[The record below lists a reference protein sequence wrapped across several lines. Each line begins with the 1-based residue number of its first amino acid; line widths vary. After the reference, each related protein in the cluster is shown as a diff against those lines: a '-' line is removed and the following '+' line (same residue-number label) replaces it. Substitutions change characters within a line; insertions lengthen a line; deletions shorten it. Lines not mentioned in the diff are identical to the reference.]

1 MSRRDGYDD
10 ERLPL
15 SKTPPVADD
24 VRRELE
30 FHLEERIAELV
41 RSGIPLEQAR
51 RVARESFGNASQ
63 VEAEC
68 RAIERRRRK
77 AVRRVE
83 WLGAFW
89 QDLVVGFRTL
99 RKSPGFTLTAVLT
112 LGMGTGAVA
121 AMFSIVNRVLLRP
134 LPYPEPRRLVTVEE
148 RHAQGSGSV
157 PWANFLDLEA
167 RARSFSAMA
176 SYGAWTATVLG
187 TGQPLRVRVGAVSAG
202 FFKVFP
208 LRPELGRL
216 PVAEEHRLGASPV
229 AVVSHAFWRDAL
241 GSPRSLEGVRLRL
254 GWDLRVVGVLPPGF
268 DFPERAELWAP
279 LELLEQSMSRTSH
292 NWDVVGRLRP
302 GVARE
307 AAARELDLILGTL
320 KPQYAPDFDATGSL
334 VTGLQQAETGGLAR
348 PLWLLLAA
356 AAVFLL
362 AACSNLASG
371 ILARG
376 TARLGELTV
385 RSALGATRVRLA
397 RQLLTESAL
406 LAGLGA
412 AASLGLALLL
422 LYTLTPLAPARLR
435 MDRVGID
442 GWVAGF
448 ALVVAVATTLLFGL
462 FPALRLST
470 ASTVTALRE
479 AAVGMASAR
488 RMRAWNVLVAA
499 EVALAVALLS
509 GSVLLIKSFDRVM
522 QTELGF
528 DPQGVVALAV
538 DLPSVNYPGRSSKIS
553 AFHLAV
559 LERLAATPGVTAA
572 GFVNM
577 PPLLSN
583 GPSGSMVVEGKPFG
597 PSGRFTGYSIYRVIG
612 GDYFRAMG
620 MPVLKGRAFGPGDD
634 AQAPKVVI
642 VDEAFA
648 REQWRG
654 EEPLG
659 KRVKP
664 AGMDSNSEDDAEP
677 WYTVIGVVPSVRSSA
692 ITSAFRPTYYFDHR
706 QRPPYRSASVTYA
719 IRAGPAPAGAFAAL
733 RQAIRA
739 VDPEVPTVLQT
750 MDELVLSTVADRRFT
765 MLVLGTFGALA
776 LLLALVGIY
785 GVVSYAVAQRTRE
798 IGVRRALGAT
808 PGRVR
813 AMVLSTTLAAVVPGL
828 VVGALLTL
836 VSARALGA
844 LLYGVSPFDPPT
856 LAFAVAA
863 LGAAALLASLVPA
876 WRAVRVDPLIAMRAE

>member
-1 MSRRDGYDD
+1 
-10 ERLPL
+10 
-15 SKTPPVADD
+15 
-24 VRRELE
+24 
-30 FHLEERIAELV
+30 
-41 RSGIPLEQAR
+41 
-51 RVARESFGNASQ
+51 
-63 VEAEC
+63 
-68 RAIERRRRK
+68 
-77 AVRRVE
+77 

-112 LGMGTGAVA
+112 LGLGTGAVA

-134 LPYPEPRRLVTVEE
+134 LPYAEPDRLVTIEE
-148 RHAQGSGSV
+148 RHERGSGSL
-157 PWANFLDLEA
+157 PWANFLDLETHA
-167 RARSFSAMA
+167 GSFTAMA
-176 SYGAWTATVLG
+176 SYGAWTATVVG
-187 TGQPLRVRVGAVSAG
+187 TGQPLRVRIGAVSAG

-208 LRPELGRL
+208 LRPELGHL
-216 PVAEEHRLGASPV
+216 PVADEHRLGASPV

-241 GSPRSLEGVRLRL
+241 GSPRSLEGIRLKL
-254 GWDLRVVGVLPPGF
+254 GWDLQVIGVLPPGF
-268 DFPERAELWAP
+268 DFPERAEIWAP
-279 LELLEQSMSRTSH
+279 LELMEQSLSRTSH

-302 GVARE
+302 GVAPE
-307 AAARELDLILGTL
+307 AAARELDNILAALRPVYSG
-320 KPQYAPDFDATGSL
+320 DFDATGSL

-356 AAVFLL
+356 AGLFLL

-412 AASLGLALLL
+412 ATGLGLALFLL
-422 LYTLTPLAPARLR
+422 RTLTPLAPAGLR

-442 GWVAGF
+442 GWVAVF
-448 ALVVAVATTLLFGL
+448 ALAVAVATTLLFGL
-462 FPALRLST
+462 FPAFRLSAT
-470 ASTVTALRE
+470 STVTTLRE

-528 DPQGVVALAV
+528 DPQGAVALAV
-538 DLPSVNYPGRSSKIS
+538 DLPSVNYPGRSARIS
-553 AFHLAV
+553 AFHLAA
-559 LERLAATPGVTAA
+559 LERITAVPGLTAA
-572 GFVNM
+572 GFVNV
-577 PPLLSN
+577 PPLFGN
-583 GPSGSMVVEGKPFG
+583 GPSGSMVVEGKPFEPG
-597 PSGRFTGYSIYRVIG
+597 GRYSGYSIYRVIG

-620 MPVLKGRAFGPGDD
+620 MPLLKGRAFGLGDD
-634 AQAPKVVI
+634 ERAPKVVI

-648 REQWRG
+648 KQEWPG
-654 EEPLG
+654 ENPLG

-677 WYTVIGVVPSVRSSA
+677 WFTVIGVVPSVRSSS
-692 ITSAFRPTYYFDHR
+692 ITAAFRPTYYFDHR
-706 QRPPYRSASVTYA
+706 QRPPYRTASVTYVA
-719 IRAGPAPAGAFAAL
+719 RTGVAPAGTFAAL

-739 VDPEVPTVLQT
+739 VDPEVPAVLRT
-750 MDELVLSTVADRRFT
+750 MDELVLGTVADKRFT

-776 LLLALVGIY
+776 LLLAVVGIY

-813 AMVLSTTLAAVVPGL
+813 TLVLGTTLAAVVPGL
-828 VVGALLTL
+828 AVGAVLTL
-836 VSARALGA
+836 VSSRALGA

-856 LAFAVAA
+856 LALAVGA
-863 LGAAALLASLVPA
+863 LGVAALLASLVPA